1 MAQLKVELINIPKK
15 TNNNVKMSYS
25 KRVVQVN
32 VCFQAILTLF
42 ISPRNSKK
50 EKKNLCGWSVIYE
63 MISADNSFLGPC
75 GNMLKAEPPFQTSFF

>member
-1 MAQLKVELINIPKK
+1 
-15 TNNNVKMSYS
+15 MSYS

-50 EKKNLCGWSVIYE
+50 EKKKPPRSVVIYE